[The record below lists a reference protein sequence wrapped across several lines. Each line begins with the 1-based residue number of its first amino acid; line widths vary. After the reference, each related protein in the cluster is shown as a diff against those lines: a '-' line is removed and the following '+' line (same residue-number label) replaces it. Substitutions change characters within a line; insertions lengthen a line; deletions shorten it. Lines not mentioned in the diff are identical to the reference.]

1 MLNNKAFPQLPKYDL
16 DLEVYRAI
24 NKSKLYKVAAHAVM
38 FPYAEAISWIIKKD
52 DLERRYIIDAKGKPM
67 GSFQALA
74 IIACYHLLEGKK
86 ILDDK
91 LVNNFPHSPRDILKD

>member
-1 MLNNKAFPQLPKYDL
+1 MLNNTTFPQLPKYDL

-24 NKSKLYKVAAHAVM
+24 KKSKLYKVATHAIM
-38 FPYAEAISWIIKKD
+38 FPYAEAISWILKKD

-67 GSFQALA
+67 GSFQPLA
-74 IIACYHLLEGKK
+74 IISFYHLVEGKK
-86 ILDDK
+86 ILDDE